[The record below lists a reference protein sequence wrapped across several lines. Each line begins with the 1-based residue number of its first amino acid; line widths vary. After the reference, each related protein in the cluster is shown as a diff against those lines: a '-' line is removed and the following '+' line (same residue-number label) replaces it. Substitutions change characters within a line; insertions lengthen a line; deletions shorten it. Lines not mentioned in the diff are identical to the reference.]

1 MRDEPAKSKYLSV
14 LQDLRKI
21 NLGVFGLQL
30 DPNWKQYI
38 TDLKTSFAQLTDTQ
52 GMPLTPKFHIILQHI
67 KEWVEM
73 CGRSLGTES
82 EQPGESLHHVWRV
95 FLERT
100 GEVKNKES
108 KKHMDQVLWCLT
120 KLNSDHV

>member
-1 MRDEPAKSKYLSV
+1 MITSQNLG
-14 LQDLRKI
+14 KI
-21 NLGVFGLQL
+21 NLRVFGLQL

-38 TDLKTSFAQLTDTQ
+38 TDLKTSFAQLTHTQ

-73 CGRSLGTES
+73 CGRSLGMES

-95 FLERT
+95 FLE
-100 GEVKNKES
+100 
-108 KKHMDQVLWCLT
+108 
-120 KLNSDHV
+120 